1 MDLVFKALADPTR
14 RRLLDVLHEHPGA
27 TLRELCAGLDMARQ
41 SVSQHLDVLAAAGLV
56 VTERRGREK
65 WHHLNTAP
73 IQAVHERWIG
83 RYTRER
89 VQALADL
96 TTALE
101 ETVTDESFAYTTYV
115 RTTPERLWQA
125 LTDPAFTR
133 RYWGV
138 ALESDW
144 RPGSPVVWREG
155 EATITDPEQV
165 VLEADPPRRLAYTW
179 HTFTAEWAAG
189 HGFDDDLLERLAAEP
204 RSRVAFVIEPVEDGL
219 VRLDVRHEGFPP
231 GSTVRAMCSEGW
243 PRLVADLKSLLEGS
257 AVPAG

>member
-1 MDLVFKALADPTR
+1 MDGVFKALADPTR
-14 RRLLDVLHEHPGA
+14 RRLLDALREHPGS
-27 TLRELCAGLDMARQ
+27 TLRELCAGLAMARQ
-41 SVSQHLDVLAAAGLV
+41 SVSQHLDVLEAAGLV

-83 RYTRER
+83 RFTRER

-96 TTALE
+96 ATALE
-101 ETVTDESFAYTTYV
+101 ATAVTDSFTYTTYV
-115 RTTPERLWQA
+115 RTTAGRLWQA
-125 LTDPAFTR
+125 LVDPAFTR

-155 EATITDPEQV
+155 ETVIAHPEQI

-179 HTFTAEWAAG
+179 HTFTPEWAQGVGVAEEVR
-189 HGFDDDLLERLAAEP
+189 ERLAAEP
-204 RSRVAFVIEPVEDGL
+204 RSRVAFAIEPVGDGL

-231 GSTVRAMCSEGW
+231 DSTARTMCAEGW
-243 PRLVADLKSLLEGS
+243 PRLLADLKTLLES
-257 AVPAG
+257 AVPAA